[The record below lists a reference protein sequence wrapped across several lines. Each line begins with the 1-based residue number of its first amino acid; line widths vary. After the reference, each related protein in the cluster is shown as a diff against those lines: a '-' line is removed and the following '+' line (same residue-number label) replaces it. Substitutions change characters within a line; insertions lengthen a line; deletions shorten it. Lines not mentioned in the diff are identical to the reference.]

1 MPTVLILMHPYFDW
15 HMKNLKF
22 LRSNIQRQQQHGI
35 TMIEVLIAIIVM
47 TFGLLGISGL
57 MVKGINNSTGTDFT
71 SRATQSAM
79 DMMDAMRANR
89 TAALAEPSPYITINY
104 VTAADI
110 TGTTIADLDKKQ
122 WLTNLATLPGN
133 GGRIERNGTIYT
145 ITVRFSN
152 CIGTLNAADTQTC
165 VNGTN
170 PQYITISSQI

>member
-1 MPTVLILMHPYFDW
+1 MHPYFDW

-89 TAALAEPSPYITINY
+89 TAALAEPSPYITI
-104 VTAADI
+104 TS
-110 TGTTIADLDKKQ
+110 Q
-122 WLTNLATLPGN
+122 
-133 GGRIERNGTIYT
+133 R
-145 ITVRFSN
+145 
-152 CIGTLNAADTQTC
+152 QT
-165 VNGTN
+165 
-170 PQYITISSQI
+170 SQAPPLLILIKNSG